1 MKTTSILKKTFQFG
15 FFTLISRIIAFFRE
29 IFLLRFLGTGILSDA
44 FLAAFRLPNL
54 FRQIFAEGALSAA
67 FIPSYVRLSRE
78 GKNDLANSTM
88 TVSFLFF
95 EGTVLLLCFLVFMF
109 PHIVLKIVTPGFSET
124 QVAYAI
130 PLLKI
135 LFPLLFFISSSALL
149 SGALQAKNHFFAQSF
164 GPVLHNI
171 FYLSTILICLLYH
184 KSPKFLAT
192 GILLGGVAIFI
203 LHISIYLKYRF
214 KFGPVTEESVFEFKK
229 ILKKFLPCLIGI
241 GVVEI
246 NLYLDNVVSSFLPA
260 GSYTL
265 VYAATRFMQLPLGV
279 FAVAFS
285 TILLPHFSRISIYA
299 PKRLHF
305 YLLETAKFITWLVVP
320 AMLFLFFTAKPAFS
334 VFLPDI
340 SRASEAAGILICFCV
355 GLPFY
360 CLNKILI
367 TMFYS
372 IHDTWSP
379 TFASIVSTL
388 TNLTLNIIGLHLFG
402 SLGIATATAIAG
414 VTLTVLC
421 LILLRKRH
429 NFKIYFGNFGLFL
442 SRYILQLATAAIL
455 FWIIHYLSMYLF
467 SQIHFLSFL
476 SRGWGYLI
484 FTIPVFAF
492 TMIFMFITR
501 KLYGISLHF
510 LKK

>member
-1 MKTTSILKKTFQFG
+1 MKRTSILRKTFQFG

-67 FIPSYVRLSRE
+67 FIPSYVRLTRD
-78 GKNDLANSTM
+78 GKDKLANSTM

-95 EGTVLLLCFLVFMF
+95 EGTVLLLCALVYAF
-109 PHIVLKIVTPGFSET
+109 PHLVLKIVTPGFSDA

-149 SGALQAKNHFFAQSF
+149 SGALQSKNHFFAQSF

-171 FYLSTILICLLYH
+171 FYLSSILICLVYH
-184 KSPKFLAT
+184 KSAAFLAT

-203 LHISIYLKYRF
+203 LHISIYLNYRF
-214 KFGPVTEESVFEFKK
+214 KFGPITEESVFEFKK

-285 TILLPHFSRISIYA
+285 TILLPHFSRISMYA

-305 YLLETAKFITWLVVP
+305 YLLETSKFVTFLIIP
-320 AMLFLFFTAKPAFS
+320 ATLFLFFAAKPAFS
-334 VFLPDI
+334 VFLPDQ
-340 SRASEAAGILICFCV
+340 SRAAEAAGILICFSS
-355 GLPFY
+355 GLVFY

-367 TMFYS
+367 TIFYS
-372 IHDTWSP
+372 LHDTWSP
-379 TFASIVSTL
+379 AFASIISTL
-388 TNLTLNIIGLHLFG
+388 TNLTLNIIGIRLFG

-414 VTLTVLC
+414 VTLTILC
-421 LILLRKRH
+421 MTLLYKKH
-429 NFKIYFGNFGLFL
+429 NFKMYLGSYGIFLAKYLLQLVSAIALFL
-442 SRYILQLATAAIL
+442 ILHATL
-455 FWIIHYLSMYLF
+455 LNLF
-467 SQIHFLSFL
+467 SKVHFLTFL
-476 SRGWGYLI
+476 TRGWGYLL

-492 TMIFMFITR
+492 TMVFMLMTKKF
-501 KLYGISLHF
+501 YGINLHF